1 LTELDLANPFFSAP
15 VYHTEETSSTME
27 DAARLAGEDKASGF
41 VVMTDFQTAGR
52 GRIAERRWESPRG
65 RNLLFTLGLRGHD
78 IPFGPTA
85 LSLRCGLGL
94 AMLLE
99 TRWGLEPRIKWPNDL
114 LVKGGKIAGILCQGR
129 GDWFFT
135 GIGLNLASPP
145 SSAGLRRPPASI
157 REETGVEEK
166 PSAVLAAL
174 LPALKEALSLPDWQ
188 EGINRRLFGAGYS
201 VTVYPGAAGSGE
213 SYGARVLGAA
223 SDGGLILMDN
233 EGRRVSLF
241 AGELDFGDL
250 A

>member
-52 GRIAERRWESPRG
+52 GRIAERHWESPRG
-65 RNLLFTLGLRGHD
+65 KNLLFTLALKGRD
-78 IPFGPTA
+78 IPFGPAA

-94 AMLLE
+94 AILLE

-129 GDWFFT
+129 GDWFFA
-135 GIGLNLASPP
+135 GIGLNLASP
-145 SSAGLRRPPASI
+145 SSSLALRRQPASI
-157 REETGVEEK
+157 REVSGVEEK
-166 PSAVLAAL
+166 PSLVLTAL
-174 LPALKEALSLPDWQ
+174 LPALKEALSRPDWQ
-188 EGINRRLFGAGYS
+188 EQINRRLFGAGS
-201 VTVYPGAAGSGE
+201 PVTVHAGAAGSGE
-213 SYGARVLGAA
+213 SFCTRVVGVAP
-223 SDGGLILMDN
+223 DGGLILMDDA
-233 EGRRVSLF
+233 GRRVSLF

-250 A
+250 T